1 MNQYSNDIIGYSMN
15 QGKPQLLTTQSQTTQ
30 SKKKGTI
37 VQLNS
42 TNERPDKYD
51 ITTSYFTN
59 GLQNK
64 HYSPFSLE
72 FKRTVVSMISDY
84 GQQFNISIP
93 IFGDLLYR
101 SFFEI
106 ELPVLNFTD
115 SIITD
120 TNYIQ
125 YKNNKLSNI
134 NNDINY
140 WATQNSNFEL
150 YSNIQISGYVQAKNI
165 LVLNNITLTFLQ
177 SRTLTIINTQHDN
190 LYKYKLF
197 IDTNIVTSVDILNYI
212 MSLKTLDVKA
222 VQTQLDIM
230 YNNILNYLKYYNS
243 NLVYSNRQYQIV
255 NTGKILCR
263 WIDYIGHFYFNYFEL
278 NVNGFTLDNYSND
291 YLHIKQLHNTDSN
304 YVDNYNK
311 LIGNTEDIYVN
322 KGSPNYI
329 YTPLIFSYNNIED
342 SSNALPLV
350 GMVNTS
356 IKINSMINTIKNLV
370 YLQDWEDTYNK
381 MLIVSIKRKDHVIN
395 NTTNTI
401 TIYDLPYNSYTVMI
415 PEYIYIYNCDV
426 IDSRVLEAVYPGI
439 DSTTILQN
447 YGSYNSK
454 WNTTVLSLDD
464 MIVMMNAITTKT
476 DKFLSEQTK
485 TTLAGYHYFIDYNLV
500 LNKIPKPKVS
510 LLVEYGYLDN
520 YDKKMMATTELKY
533 IVETRHE
540 IILQYNNNSLYESL
554 NDINGL
560 VKDIYMFA
568 RQLLYKNGISLYG
581 KNNFIYFQPMPN
593 PIDTIAL
600 NISNEYNLF
609 DYYNTGIDTFNN
621 VQAYYY
627 LIAPVPSGVL
637 FKTFSLDPNKI
648 QPSGCINMNIISG
661 QNVAINVNDNN
672 DIYYNSK
679 INPNKMGTEFKIIYT
694 KYNILIVKNGQA
706 DLQFYS

>member
-1 MNQYSNDIIGYSMN
+1 
-15 QGKPQLLTTQSQTTQ
+15 
-30 SKKKGTI
+30 
-37 VQLNS
+37 
-42 TNERPDKYD
+42 
-51 ITTSYFTN
+51 
-59 GLQNK
+59 
-64 HYSPFSLE
+64 
-72 FKRTVVSMISDY
+72 
-84 GQQFNISIP
+84 
-93 IFGDLLYR
+93 
-101 SFFEI
+101 
-106 ELPVLNFTD
+106 
-115 SIITD
+115 
-120 TNYIQ
+120 
-125 YKNNKLSNI
+125 
-134 NNDINY
+134 
-140 WATQNSNFEL
+140 
-150 YSNIQISGYVQAKNI
+150 
-165 LVLNNITLTFLQ
+165 
-177 SRTLTIINTQHDN
+177 
-190 LYKYKLF
+190 
-197 IDTNIVTSVDILNYI
+197 
-212 MSLKTLDVKA
+212 
-222 VQTQLDIM
+222 
-230 YNNILNYLKYYNS
+230 
-243 NLVYSNRQYQIV
+243 
-255 NTGKILCR
+255 
-263 WIDYIGHFYFNYFEL
+263 
-278 NVNGFTLDNYSND
+278 
-291 YLHIKQLHNTDSN
+291 
-304 YVDNYNK
+304 
-311 LIGNTEDIYVN
+311 
-322 KGSPNYI
+322 
-329 YTPLIFSYNNIED
+329 
-342 SSNALPLV
+342 
-350 GMVNTS
+350 
-356 IKINSMINTIKNLV
+356 
-370 YLQDWEDTYNK
+370 
-381 MLIVSIKRKDHVIN
+381 
-395 NTTNTI
+395 
-401 TIYDLPYNSYTVMI
+401 MI